1 MGMLD
6 LGRYKTAVLAI
17 AGFLVFVAAILA
29 INHTKVGRIADN
41 TSAVTALARLQA
53 APRSVFDHGAAVAG
67 ALQAGEPIDEAI
79 EALRKQAASYDQ
91 ALLGLKEAAVS
102 DGSGKSRVVPAL
114 LSPEAKQALGTADTL
129 WAIYKTKLEPILRFS
144 GSPYATETGG
154 VEPAPSAPASSAVA
168 ATEPA
173 NSAAIAKPDGATSAV
188 QYSPRGRRL
197 QEALAELQDFGASS
211 HEQLS
216 QAVSA
221 LTSLVDQDGQRQ
233 ARVLR
238 LIQVG
243 GLAAAVLLLGALFLY
258 FTRSLRKEA
267 QIVGRARK
275 ETADILRTVNE
286 GLFLLDKDMKLGSE
300 RSLAL
305 NSIFRR
311 DDFDNLT
318 FDALLQQLVPDKTLK
333 VAMDYVALLWGDRV
347 NEKLVKTINPLSEV
361 EVHFDNPAG
370 GFDTHYL
377 DFDFNRVKSAGSLS
391 HLLVTVN
398 DVTKRVMLSRE
409 LQESQE
415 KAQAQLDLL
424 LRILHV
430 APESLT
436 GFLTDAEVSLKMVNA
451 ILKEPAREEHAF
463 RAKIDGIYRQVHAVK
478 GEAAALGLKTVEQ
491 RAHAF
496 EESLSDMKSRPS
508 LSGSDFLPLVVK
520 LDDLF
525 NHLAQVR
532 EMLARLMDLHQAI
545 AARHTPSEEMSAHK
559 VNAWLTG
566 KHDQT
571 MHMQAMSPA
580 AAPAPAVAT
589 PGAAFTPAAPETGGG
604 NLDRTLE
611 ELAQRI
617 AGSQAKQVAVH
628 CTGLDQVPD
637 PYRRAIKDITI
648 QLVRNA
654 VVHGIES
661 PEQRR
666 QAHKAETGSLQ
677 IDFAPRG
684 TDGFELIV
692 QDDGRGLQLER
703 IKEVAVE
710 RGLITTGQAAV
721 LDPRQTMAL
730 IFRPGFSTAS
740 EVSSDAGRGAGMDLV
755 RVLVAELG
763 GRVGLAS
770 AGGRFSKFKIWL
782 PMVERAAA

>member
-29 INHTKVGRIADN
+29 ANHTKIGRIAEN
-41 TSAVTALARLQA
+41 ATAVARLAQLQA
-53 APRSVFDHGAAVAG
+53 APQSIFDHGAAVAS
-67 ALQAGEPIDEAI
+67 ALQAGRPIDDAI
-79 EALRKQAASYDQ
+79 EALRKQAASYDH
-91 ALLGLKEAAVS
+91 ALLGLKDAAVS
-102 DGSGKSRVVPAL
+102 DGDGKATVLPAL
-114 LSPEAKQALGTADTL
+114 MSPEARQPLSAADTL
-129 WAIYKTKLEPILRFS
+129 WAAYKAKLEPILRFS
-144 GSPYATETGG
+144 GSPYSTEP
-154 VEPAPSAPASSAVA
+154 VAAEPAAAESATGASSAR
-168 ATEPA
+168 
-173 NSAAIAKPDGATSAV
+173 
-188 QYSPRGRRL
+188 YSPRGRRL
-197 QEALAELQDFGASS
+197 QQAVAELQTFGASS
-211 HEQLS
+211 HPQLS
-216 QAVSA
+216 QTAGA
-221 LTSLVDQDGQRQ
+221 LAALVAKDSQDQ

-243 GLAAAVLLLGALFLY
+243 GLIAAVLLLGALFLY
-258 FTRSLRKEA
+258 FTRSLRKEE
-267 QIVGRARK
+267 QVVGRARK

-305 NSIFRR
+305 NNIFRR

-333 VAMDYVALLWGDRV
+333 VAMDYVALLWGERV

-436 GFLTDAEVSLKMVNA
+436 SFLADSEVSLKMVNA

-463 RAKIDGIYRQVHAVK
+463 RAKIDGIYRQVHTVK

-496 EESLSDMKSRPS
+496 EESLSDMKARPS
-508 LSGSDFLPLVVK
+508 LSGNDFLPLVVK

-532 EMLARLMDLHQAI
+532 ELLARLMDLHLAI
-545 AARHTPSEEMSAHK
+545 ATRQAPGEIMDTHK
-559 VNAWLTG
+559 VDALLG
-566 KHDQT
+566 GQGAQIPHRPALSQPV
-571 MHMQAMSPA
+571 SPA
-580 AAPAPAVAT
+580 SPPALAPATRAP
-589 PGAAFTPAAPETGGG
+589 AFTEAGDAGLDHTLTELVQRMAG
-604 NLDRTLE
+604 N
-611 ELAQRI
+611 
-617 AGSQAKQVAVH
+617 QAKRLALQCA
-628 CTGLDQVPD
+628 GLDQVPE
-637 PYRRAIKDITI
+637 PYRRAVKDITI

-654 VVHGIES
+654 VAHGIET
-661 PEQRR
+661 PEERR

-677 IDFAPRG
+677 VEFVQREAE
-684 TDGFELIV
+684 GFELIV

-710 RGLITTGQAAV
+710 RGLITAAQAAS

-730 IFRPGFSTAS
+730 IFRPGFSTAHK
-740 EVSSDAGRGAGMDLV
+740 VSSDAGRGAGMDLI

-763 GRVGLAS
+763 GRIGLAS